1 MKLKLALVALVPAM
15 LAACSDA
22 PEPAAETEAQAPLE
36 VVVPSGDYTLDRRHA
51 SLHWAVPH
59 MGLADYVVRMTDID
73 AQLTLDTENP
83 SNSSITLTINPQ
95 SVAAHLPGEW
105 DAAERGYASW
115 DAEIAENP
123 DFLAGA
129 DGTPITFTSTSVEP
143 TGPNTADVTGDLTFR
158 GVTAPVTMHAE
169 LTGQLEQHPFGGMPA
184 VGFKATGTMK
194 PTDFG
199 MGLMN
204 GALEDVVKVE
214 FNGEFHGPAPEAE
227 APAEEEAA
235 AE

>member
-1 MKLKLALVALVPAM
+1 MKLKFALLALVPAM
-15 LAACSDA
+15 LAACSEA
-22 PEPAAETEAQAPLE
+22 PETATETEAPAPLE
-36 VVVPSGDYTLDRRHA
+36 VVVPSGDYTLDKRHA
-51 SLHWAVPH
+51 SLHWSVPH

-83 SNSSITLTINPQ
+83 SNSSITFTVDPQ
-95 SVAAHLPGEW
+95 SVAAHLPGDW

-115 DAEIAENP
+115 DAEIAEDP
-123 DFLAGA
+123 KFLAGA

-143 TGPNTADVTGDLTFR
+143 TGPSTADVTGDLTFR
-158 GVTAPVTMHAE
+158 GMTAPITMQAE

-184 VGFKATGTMK
+184 VGFKATGTLK

-199 MGLMN
+199 MDLMG
-204 GALEDVVKVE
+204 GALEDVVNIE
-214 FNGEFHGPAPEAE
+214 FNGEFHGAAPEAE
-227 APAEEEAA
+227 AEGEAEAA